1 MPTGIPPRGI
11 TGFPGGK
18 GLGLLSPAENG
29 GELIPGENGVGGPR
43 FIYQSTDYTV
53 SF

>member
-1 MPTGIPPRGI
+1 MPTGIPPCCI
-11 TGFPGGK
+11 TVFPGGK

-29 GELIPGENGVGGPR
+29 ELIPGENEEGSPR
-43 FIYQSTDYTV
+43 FIYQSMDYTV